1 MKEIKRLYIIFYI
14 FLPIYYFCHCL
25 LLPELYIHLIFLFS
39 LMNILYYFLLY
50 SFPCEGR
57 SLLLRMS
64 VFHFFF
70 FWQIFSLDRE
80 FLVDSLSSF
89 STLETLYHLLD
100 LFSDENSALMYVTFP
115 LHEICLCLVC
125 FPIFLFIFLL
135 SSWVMMF
142 LGVVFLVFI
151 LLGFH
156 QCPWVSA
163 LGFP

>member
-1 MKEIKRLYIIFYI
+1 MNSNKSWGIKGKNRTTTNDFREIPTEYLVL
-14 FLPIYYFCHCL
+14 FLIVQ
-25 LLPELYIHLIFLFS
+25 FS
-39 LMNILYYFLLY
+39 LWRKISPFENVCI
-50 SFPCEGR
+50 S
-57 SLLLRMS
+57 
-64 VFHFFF
+64 FFF

>member
-1 MKEIKRLYIIFYI
+1 MTKVTRWTLLTTHTIIQNKTVISIRLADSLVGFEETYCHVLSSHWERVIEYGAYGSLWLTPIMKLRLLYLQYHRNWI
-14 FLPIYYFCHCL
+14 LPIITGTRNQIPL
-25 LLPELYIHLIFLFS
+25 L
-39 LMNILYYFLLY
+39 
-50 SFPCEGR
+50 
-57 SLLLRMS
+57 
-64 VFHFFF
+64 
-70 FWQIFSLDRE
+70 WA
-80 FLVDSLSSF
+80 
-89 STLETLYHLLD
+89 
-100 LFSDENSALMYVTFP
+100 SDENSALMYVTFP

>member
-1 MKEIKRLYIIFYI
+1 MKEDLSFWE
-14 FLPIYYFCHCL
+14 CL
-25 LLPELYIHLIFLFS
+25 
-39 LMNILYYFLLY
+39 
-50 SFPCEGR
+50 
-57 SLLLRMS
+57 
-64 VFHFFF
+64 HFIFF
-70 FWQIFSLDRE
+70 FWQIFALDRE

-89 STLETLYHLLD
+89 NTLETLYHLLD
-100 LFSDENSALMYVTFP
+100 LFSDENSALMYVTFA

-156 QCPWVSA
+156 QCPWVST
-163 LGFP
+163 LGFPNSLGKHSTVSSLHFFLCPFLSVYSIWKSNCTRCIA